1 MTTFHWNP
9 DCCSIFYFSVRSR
22 TKFSSYWTF
31 ASSQLV
37 WGFEHYFRPPLFGG
51 WLMIPIHLTWIP
63 SPLHH
68 STNGKSLCHLS
79 SNNCERENWVKRTR
93 HPSLLGCFSLRKI
106 ISPSVRV
113 AGAVTWRFWGVP
125 WWTLEFGFTTDVP
138 KLGTA
143 WIIMIDLWTDS
154 QTIGAAA
161 KITKRTW

>member
-9 DCCSIFYFSVRSR
+9 DCCSIFYFSVCSR

-51 WLMIPIHLTWIP
+51 WVMIPIHLTWIP
-63 SPLHH
+63 SPF
-68 STNGKSLCHLS
+68 TNGKSLCHPTTVKGKIA
-79 SNNCERENWVKRTR
+79 CETTR

-125 WWTLEFGFTTDVP
+125 WLTLEFGFTTDVP

-154 QTIGAAA
+154 QTIGAAE

>member
-9 DCCSIFYFSVRSR
+9 DCCSIFYFSVCSR

-63 SPLHH
+63 SPF
-68 STNGKSLCHLS
+68 TNGKSLCHPTTVKGKIA
-79 SNNCERENWVKRTR
+79 CETTR

-154 QTIGAAA
+154 QTNGAAE